1 MFDLDPGTA
10 MVVVFFL
17 LLFLRVP
24 VAFALG
30 LSSLYAM
37 WQIGFGLDLVG
48 DLLASGIAKFSLLAI
63 PFFILAGTLMGTVGI
78 AERMIRFFRV
88 LVGELPGGM
97 GVVGTVVCLFWGAV
111 SGSGPASVAAIG
123 PLIIRG
129 MEEDGY
135 PKPFA
140 AALVCTGAA
149 LSIVIPPSI
158 GLVIYGVIAETSI
171 AQLFIAAIIPGLV
184 MGLLMIATLPFAG
197 KAKHAALATAS
208 GIGGLAAL
216 SPNPYE
222 GMAYLPRLGRSFI
235 DAFWG
240 LLTPVVILGGIYGG
254 VFTPTEAAMVATVY
268 ALFVGL
274 FIYRSLTFSTLY
286 SALVEASASSAV
298 VMLVVTFA
306 SLFGWVVTVDDL
318 VGKYSGA
325 LLALSDNEWVILAV
339 IMLVVLIAGM
349 FMDAITI
356 MFIALPIFMP
366 VVHHLDWDPVW
377 FGVALMVNLA
387 IGLFTPPVGINLFVA
402 ANITKMSLE
411 KIALGAVPFLITSLI
426 GLGIIAAF
434 PQISHVLLAWMAR

>member
-1 MFDLDPGTA
+1 MFGFDPGTE
-10 MVVVFFL
+10 MVILFFL
-17 LLFLRVP
+17 LLALRVP
-24 VAFALG
+24 VAFSLG

-37 WQIGFGLDLVG
+37 WVLGFGLDLVG

-63 PFFILAGTLMGTVGI
+63 PFFILAGALMGTVGI

-88 LVGELPGGM
+88 LVGSLPGGM

-171 AQLFIAAIIPGLV
+171 AKLFIAAIVPGLV
-184 MGLLMIATLPFAG
+184 MGLLMILTLPFAG
-197 KAKHAALATAS
+197 KAAHRQAQEAR
-208 GIGGLAAL
+208 GQGLAHLAPLPYAGL
-216 SPNPYE
+216 SYPK
-222 GMAYLPRLGRSFI
+222 RLARSFV

-240 LLTPVVILGGIYGG
+240 LLTPIVILGGIYAG
-254 VFTPTEAAMVATVY
+254 VFTPTEAAVVATVY
-268 ALFVGL
+268 ALFVGV
-274 FIYRSLTFSTLY
+274 FIYRTLTFRTLY
-286 SALVEASASSAV
+286 SALVDASASSAV

-318 VGKYSGA
+318 VGKYSDA
-325 LLALSDNEWVILAV
+325 LLAVSDNEWAILAV

-356 MFIALPIFMP
+356 MFIALPIFLP
-366 VVHHLDWDPVW
+366 VVHKLGWDPVW

-402 ANITKMSLE
+402 ANITRISLE
-411 KIALGAVPFLITSLI
+411 KIAIGALPFLVTSLI
-426 GLGIIAAF
+426 GLAIVAAF
-434 PQISHVLLAWMAR
+434 PDLSNLLLDYMQ

>member
-1 MFDLDPGTA
+1 MFDLDPGSQ
-10 MVVVFFL
+10 MVILFFVL
-17 LLFLRVP
+17 LALRVP
-24 VAFALG
+24 VGFALG

-63 PFFILAGTLMGTVGI
+63 PFFILAGALMGTVGI

-88 LVGELPGGM
+88 LVGSLPGGM
-97 GVVGTVVCLFWGAV
+97 GIVGTVVCLFWGAV

-135 PKPFA
+135 PRPFA

-171 AQLFIAAIIPGLV
+171 AQLFIAAIVPGLV
-184 MGLLMIATLPFAG
+184 MGVLMVLTLPFAG
-197 KAKHAALATAS
+197 KARHAS
-208 GIGGLAAL
+208 GVAASGGGLAHLAPL
-216 SPNPYE
+216 PY
-222 GMAYLPRLGRSFI
+222 ADRSYPVRVGRSFI

-240 LLTPVVILGGIYGG
+240 LLTPVVILGGIYAGI
-254 VFTPTEAAMVATVY
+254 FTPTEAAIVATVY
-268 ALFVGL
+268 ALFVGI
-274 FIYRSLTFSTLY
+274 FIYRTLTPRTLY
-286 SALVEASASSAV
+286 TALVEASASSAV

-325 LLALSDNEWVILAV
+325 LLALSDNQWVILAV
-339 IMLVVLIAGM
+339 IMVVVLIAGM

-366 VVHHLDWDPVW
+366 VVHQLGWDPVW

-402 ANITKMSLE
+402 ANITRMSLE
-411 KIALGAVPFLITSLI
+411 KIALGAVPFLLTSLI
-426 GLGIIAAF
+426 GLAIIAAF
-434 PQISHVLLAWMAR
+434 PQISHILLEYMQ

>member
-1 MFDLDPGTA
+1 MFGFDPGTA
-10 MVVVFFL
+10 MVILFFVL
-17 LLFLRVP
+17 LALRVP
-24 VAFALG
+24 VAFSLG
-30 LSSLYAM
+30 LSSLYGM
-37 WQIGFGLDLVG
+37 WQLSFGLDLVG
-48 DLLASGIAKFSLLAI
+48 DLLSSGIAKFSLLAI

-88 LVGELPGGM
+88 LVGSLPGGM

-171 AQLFIAAIIPGLV
+171 AKLFIAAIVPGLL
-184 MGLLMIATLPFAG
+184 MGLLMMLTLPFAG
-197 KAKHAALATAS
+197 KARKSAALAGS
-208 GIGGLAAL
+208 GQGLAAL
-216 SPNPYE
+216 SPNPYAD
-222 GMAYLPRLGRSFI
+222 MSYPTRLGRSFI

-240 LLTPVVILGGIYGG
+240 LLTPVVILGGIYAG
-254 VFTPTEAAMVATVY
+254 VFTPTEAAIVATVY
-268 ALFVGL
+268 ALFVGV
-274 FIYRSLTFSTLY
+274 FIYRTLTFRTLY
-286 SALVEASASSAV
+286 AALTEASASSAV

-325 LLALSDNEWVILAV
+325 LLAISDNQWVILAV

-356 MFIALPIFMP
+356 MFIALPIFLP
-366 VVHHLDWDPVW
+366 VVHKLEWDPVW
-377 FGVALMVNLA
+377 FGVVLMVNLA

-402 ANITKMSLE
+402 ANITKLSLE
-411 KIALGAVPFLITSLI
+411 KIAVGALPFLLTSLI
-426 GLGIIAAF
+426 GLAIISAF
-434 PQISHVLLAWMAR
+434 PGLTDVLLSYMQ